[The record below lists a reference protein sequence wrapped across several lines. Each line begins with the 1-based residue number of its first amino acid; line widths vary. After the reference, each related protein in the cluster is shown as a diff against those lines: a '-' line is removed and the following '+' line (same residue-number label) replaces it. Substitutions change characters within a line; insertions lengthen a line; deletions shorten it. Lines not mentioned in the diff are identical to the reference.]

1 MYSDNKSNKGN
12 SNSEHSFM
20 KMVHNHQHFV
30 KFFILSFQA
39 RVKKKRLKLST
50 WGMGGEEGS
59 SYDGLYGEPP
69 LERDIFLR
77 LHVYE
82 RVGISLVDKK
92 GNLSLGYVKV
102 PKRANR

>member
-1 MYSDNKSNKGN
+1 
-12 SNSEHSFM
+12 
-20 KMVHNHQHFV
+20 
-30 KFFILSFQA
+30 
-39 RVKKKRLKLST
+39 
-50 WGMGGEEGS
+50 MGGGGEGS
-59 SYDGLYGEPP
+59 SYDGLYGEAP

-82 RVGISLVDKK
+82 RRVGISLVDKK

>member
-1 MYSDNKSNKGN
+1 
-12 SNSEHSFM
+12 
-20 KMVHNHQHFV
+20 
-30 KFFILSFQA
+30 
-39 RVKKKRLKLST
+39 
-50 WGMGGEEGS
+50 MGGGEGS
-59 SYDGLYGEPP
+59 SYDGLYGEAP

-77 LHVYE
+77 LQVYE

>member
-20 KMVHNHQHFV
+20 KVVHNHQHFV

-39 RVKKKRLKLST
+39 RVKKKKKVKIDH
-50 WGMGGEEGS
+50 GGGGEGS
-59 SYDGLYGEPP
+59 SYDGLYGEAP
-69 LERDIFLR
+69 LERGIFLR
-77 LHVYE
+77 HQVYE

-92 GNLSLGYVKV
+92 GNLSFGQVKV

>member
-1 MYSDNKSNKGN
+1 
-12 SNSEHSFM
+12 
-20 KMVHNHQHFV
+20 
-30 KFFILSFQA
+30 
-39 RVKKKRLKLST
+39 
-50 WGMGGEEGS
+50 MGGGEGS
-59 SYDGLYGEPP
+59 SYDGLYGEAP

-82 RVGISLVDKK
+82 SRVGISLVDKK

>member
-50 WGMGGEEGS
+50 WGMGGG
-59 SYDGLYGEPP
+59 GGGF
-69 LERDIFLR
+69 FL
-77 LHVYE
+77 
-82 RVGISLVDKK
+82 
-92 GNLSLGYVKV
+92 
-102 PKRANR
+102 

>member
-1 MYSDNKSNKGN
+1 
-12 SNSEHSFM
+12 M
-20 KMVHNHQHFV
+20 KMVHKHQQFV

-39 RVKKKRLKLST
+39 RVRKKRLKLST
-50 WGMGGEEGS
+50 WGNCARGGWGGGEGS
-59 SYDGLYGEPP
+59 SYDGLYGEAP

-77 LHVYE
+77 LQVYE

>member
-39 RVKKKRLKLST
+39 RVKKNRLKLST
-50 WGMGGEEGS
+50 WGGGGKGS
-59 SYDGLYGEPP
+59 SYDGLYGEAPP
-69 LERDIFLR
+69 ERGIFLR
-77 LHVYE
+77 LQVYE

-92 GNLSLGYVKV
+92 GNLSLGYVKI

>member
-1 MYSDNKSNKGN
+1 
-12 SNSEHSFM
+12 M
-20 KMVHNHQHFV
+20 KMVHKHQHFV

-39 RVKKKRLKLST
+39 RVRKKEVKIEHVGKLST
-50 WGMGGEEGS
+50 WGMGGGGGS
-59 SYDGLYGEPP
+59 SYDGLYGEAP

-77 LHVYE
+77 LQVYE

>member
-1 MYSDNKSNKGN
+1 
-12 SNSEHSFM
+12 M
-20 KMVHNHQHFV
+20 KMVHKHQHFV

-39 RVKKKRLKLST
+39 RVRKKRLKLST
-50 WGMGGEEGS
+50 WGNCARGGWGGGEGS
-59 SYDGLYGEPP
+59 SYDGLYGEAP
-69 LERDIFLR
+69 LERLLR
-77 LHVYE
+77 LQVYE